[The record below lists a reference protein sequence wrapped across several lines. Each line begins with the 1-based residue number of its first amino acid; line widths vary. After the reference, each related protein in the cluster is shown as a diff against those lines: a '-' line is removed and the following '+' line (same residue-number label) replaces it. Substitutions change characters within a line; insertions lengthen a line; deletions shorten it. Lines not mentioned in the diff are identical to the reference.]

1 MKKIICLVVV
11 ILMIA
16 AVAYAAKKVPITAK
30 NVASLKGTWTGSLSF
45 ATIGAAGG
53 VPSPVTLEI
62 LNDTVPV
69 QARLTINQVPDIIA
83 SQLGITGGKHIGESS
98 DGKLTTQGTIMF
110 VGAQP
115 KNFFE
120 VTLVGEKK
128 ISIWYYFNGLR
139 GDAVFNKKK

>member
-1 MKKIICLVVV
+1 MKKMIWLVA
-11 ILMIA
+11 IALMVA
-16 AVAYAAKKVPITAK
+16 AVAFAVPKMAITAK
-30 NVASLKGTWTGSLSF
+30 DLPKLKGTWEGVLNF
-45 ATIGAAGG
+45 GQMGAMTSAA
-53 VPSPVTLEI
+53 TLEI

-69 QARLTINQVPDIIA
+69 QAKLTINQVPDVIA